1 MHFFNF
7 EGKDF
12 TVLKTQKGDTW
23 WVGKEVCEY
32 LEYPNRSTA
41 LQIVPEEQ
49 KKITVI
55 EGLRSHGRGGD
66 NGRRVIISEAGLY
79 RLIARSNKPEA
90 LKFQEWIFSEV
101 LPSIRKTG
109 SYSVQPKIEA
119 PKAPQQQI
127 PRAPKNY
134 KEALQHILVQLD
146 AVERLTVEKQTLAR
160 QNQKLKPHA
169 IALQRIIRS
178 TGLVRITDV
187 GKIIGVPPKKFSRE
201 LVEKK
206 YCYKSRGKLI
216 PYQKYI
222 DAGWMEVKL
231 VKARDDAGHSYRQ
244 TFITPK
250 GVVRFQEIFNPIPP
264 GKQRRLFA

>member
-1 MHFFNF
+1 MDFFKF
-7 EGKDF
+7 EGVDF
-12 TVLKTQKGDTW
+12 TVLKTPKDDTW

-41 LQIVPEEQ
+41 MQIVPEEE
-49 KKITVI
+49 KKVTVI
-55 EGLRSHGRGGD
+55 EDLRSHGRGGD

-90 LKFQEWIFSEV
+90 LKFQDWIFNEV
-101 LPSIRKTG
+101 IPSIRKTG
-109 SYSVQPKIEA
+109 SYSVQPKIEDS
-119 PKAPQQQI
+119 KQQI
-127 PRAPKNY
+127 PRGPKNY
-134 KEALQHILVQLD
+134 KEAVQHILVQIE
-146 AVERLTVEKQTLAR
+146 ANERLTAEKHALTV
-160 QNQKLKPHA
+160 QNQNLKPQA
-169 IALQRIIRS
+169 IALQRLVKS

-231 VKARDDAGHSYRQ
+231 VKARDDVGHSYRQ